1 MRSPVDT
8 LEEVKLKHLLTTL
21 CTATALLAAPAFAD
35 DSTFNE
41 DAVAAMKGGIVIEAP
56 WAVSLKD
63 DEVLVFMTIHNGSD
77 DADTIKS
84 VSSKAA
90 ENVAIAKFDG
100 GAMQNSE
107 DLETLDTPKGEAT
120 NLTQDGYHLRLT
132 DLKEKVKSGD
142 TISLQLD
149 FEETGDLMV
158 DVSVAVMN

>member
-1 MRSPVDT
+1 M
-8 LEEVKLKHLLTTL
+8 KHLLTTL
-21 CTATALLAAPAFAD
+21 CTATALFAAPVMAEEG
-35 DSTFNE
+35 SFNE

-63 DEVLVFMTIHNGSD
+63 DEVLVFMTIHNGSKET
-77 DADTIKS
+77 DTIKS

-90 ENVAIAKFDG
+90 DSVAIAKFDG

-107 DLETLDTPKGEAT
+107 DLDTLETPKGEAT
-120 NLTQDGYHLRLT
+120 NLTQDGFHLRLT

-142 TISLQLD
+142 TIPLKLT
-149 FEETGDLMV
+149 FEDTGELMV